1 MDCGTA
7 LKAAESKRKNCL
19 KQRRDNNG
27 AVPNFWELDSRI
39 TIEHVTEYDVELRV

>member
-1 MDCGTA
+1 
-7 LKAAESKRKNCL
+7 L

-39 TIEHVTEYDVELRV
+39 TIEYDVELWV